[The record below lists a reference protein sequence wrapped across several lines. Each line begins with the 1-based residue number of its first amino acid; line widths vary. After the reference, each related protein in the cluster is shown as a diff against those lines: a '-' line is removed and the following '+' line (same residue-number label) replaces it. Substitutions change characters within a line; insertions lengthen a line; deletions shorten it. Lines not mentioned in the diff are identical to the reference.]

1 MKVCILGD
9 ARSIHVQRISRGL
22 AGRGVETTVVTHHP
36 VPLEG
41 VTVLKFE
48 VPGPGLRYP
57 ARWAKRREMYLKRI
71 MRMHDVVQIHFLHDW
86 GITGEIAAEG
96 CLAVT
101 PWGSDIQLPPEL
113 PPSPPDLV
121 RRRVGMIQAAD
132 AVIVTCKTFAG
143 QIISLAGI
151 GWDKLRIVPKGVDT
165 DLFKPAPSGPP
176 AGRVVGYFK
185 GFRPVNGPRYLVEA
199 IPAVL
204 RSCPDTRL
212 EFVGAGPLLDE
223 CRKLAVELGVA
234 DAIRWLPPQTH
245 DRMPAVMS
253 RWSVAVV
260 PALMEAFCIGA
271 LESAAMEIPVVAS
284 RVGGL
289 VETVRDG
296 LTGILVPP
304 ADPQAI
310 ARGIV
315 ELLDEPPR
323 GRSMGRAGRRVVR
336 EEYEWSDSLERLI
349 ESYEWAVTSAD
360 RLHAPSVRRLT
371 RRVWNVRTASATS
384 AT

>member
-1 MKVCILGD
+1 MNVCILGD
-9 ARSIHVQRISRGL
+9 ARSIHVDRISRGL
-22 AGRGVETTVVTHHP
+22 AGRGVETTVITHHP

-41 VTVLKFE
+41 VNVLKFE

-57 ARWAKRREMYLKRI
+57 ARWSKRRETYLKRI
-71 MRMHDVVQIHFLHDW
+71 MRTHDVVQIHFLHDW
-86 GITGEIAAEG
+86 GITAEIAAEG
-96 CLAVT
+96 CLVVT

-121 RRRVGMIQAAD
+121 RGRVATVRMAD
-132 AVIVTCKTFAG
+132 AVIATCKTFAER
-143 QIISLAGI
+143 IVSLAEI
-151 GWDKLRIVPKGVDT
+151 GWNRIRIVPKGVDT
-165 DLFKPAPSGPP
+165 DLFKPGPSRP
-176 AGRVVGYFK
+176 RTDRIVGYFK

-199 IPAVL
+199 VPAVL
-204 RSCPDTRL
+204 RSCPGTRF
-212 EFVGAGPLLDE
+212 EFVGTGPLLDE
-223 CRKLAVELGVA
+223 CRALAAKLQVA
-234 DAIRWLPPQTH
+234 DAIRWLPPQRH

-253 RWSVAVV
+253 RWSVVAV

-304 ADPQAI
+304 ADPQSL

-315 ELLDEPPR
+315 ELLEDQPR
-323 GRSMGRAGRRVVR
+323 ARSMGRAGRRVVR

-349 ESYEWAVTSAD
+349 ESYEWAAASKSA
-360 RLHAPSVRRLT
+360 
-371 RRVWNVRTASATS
+371 ATVG
-384 AT
+384 